1 MDAFTAET
9 GITVNLAFVEE
20 GIIERLVA
28 EGERSPADLVMT
40 VDIANLQQIV
50 DAGVIQPVTSDVLAA
65 AIPASLRDDD
75 NLWFGLTTRAR
86 IVYASKDRVAE
97 GEVTTYEDL
106 ASDKWKGRIC
116 TRLGHP

>member
-1 MDAFTAET
+1 M
-9 GITVNLAFVEE
+9 
-20 GIIERLVA
+20 
-28 EGERSPADLVMT
+28 
-40 VDIANLQQIV
+40 
-50 DAGVIQPVTSDVLAA
+50 LAA
-65 AIPASLRDDD
+65 AIPASLRDAD

-116 TRLGHP
+116 TRSGTHDYNLALPVRRDRP